1 VRGMAKKEENH
12 GEGSTGE
19 VSGES
24 EENEEKP
31 KLADRHDAMEEIANL
46 AGIGDKTLE
55 KIRESGIT
63 DMMALAAC
71 SPKELME
78 ASGIGD
84 ETALKIINYAREK
97 MGVGFET
104 ATEVFKRRQA
114 IGRITTGS
122 KTFDEL
128 LGGGLETQ
136 AITECYGAFGSGKS
150 QLAHQLA
157 VNVQLPKERGGLG
170 GKAIFIDTEQTFR
183 PSRIIDMATAKGLDT
198 DEVLKNIFMA
208 RAYNSDHQ
216 IVLVE
221 KAEDIIKKENIK
233 IIIVDSLTASFRSD
247 YTGRGELAPRQQKLN
262 RHLHKLQRLA
272 DVYNIAVYIT
282 NQVMSRPDIMFG
294 DPTAPIGGH
303 VLGHQATYRVYLR
316 KSKEDKRIAKLI
328 DSPCLP
334 EAETVFRVTKDG
346 IIDVEE
352 AKK

>member
-1 VRGMAKKEENH
+1 MRGMGRNSNSEE
-12 GEGSTGE
+12 EVVEEAEE
-19 VSGES
+19 VSVES
-24 EENEEKP
+24 EEKP

-84 ETALKIINYAREK
+84 ETALKIINYARET
-97 MGVGFET
+97 MHVGFET

-122 KTFDEL
+122 KSLDDL
-128 LGGGLETQ
+128 LGGGGLETQ

-150 QLAHQLA
+150 QIAHQLA
-157 VNVQLPKERGGLG
+157 VNIQLPKEKGGLE

-183 PSRIIDMATAKGLDT
+183 PERIIDMAKAKGLDPN
-198 DEVLKNIFMA
+198 EALKNIYMA

-233 IIIVDSLTASFRSD
+233 IIVIDSLTSSFRSD
-247 YTGRGELAPRQQKLN
+247 YTGRGELAGRQQKLN
-262 RHLHKLQRLA
+262 RHMHKLQRLA
-272 DVYNIAVYIT
+272 DVYNIVVYVT
-282 NQVMSRPDIMFG
+282 NQVMARPDIMFG
-294 DPTAPIGGH
+294 DPTVPIGGH
-303 VLGHQATYRVYLR
+303 IVGHQATYRVYLR

>member
-1 VRGMAKKEENH
+1 MAKKEENR
-12 GEGSTGE
+12 GEGSTEE
-19 VSGES
+19 VSEVSEGE
-24 EENEEKP
+24 P
-31 KLADRHDAMEEIANL
+31 KLDRHDAMEEIAKL

-84 ETALKIINYAREK
+84 ETALKIINYARET
-97 MGVGFET
+97 MHVGFET

-282 NQVMSRPDIMFG
+282 NQVMSRPDVMFG

-346 IIDVEE
+346 IVDVEE
-352 AKK
+352 K

>member
-1 VRGMAKKEENH
+1 MARNSEEKEEVAA
-12 GEGSTGE
+12 EET
-19 VSGES
+19 S
-24 EENEEKP
+24 EDAEASEEKP
-31 KLADRHDAMEEIANL
+31 KLEGRRDAMAEIAEL
-46 AGIGDKTLE
+46 SGIGDKTLE

-84 ETALKIINYAREK
+84 ETALKIINYARQK
-97 MGVGFET
+97 MNVGFES

-114 IGRITTGS
+114 IGRISTGS
-122 KTFDEL
+122 RSFDEL
-128 LGGGLETQ
+128 LGGGGLETQ
-136 AITECYGAFGSGKS
+136 AITECYGSFGSGKS

-157 VNVQLPKERGGLG
+157 VNVQLPKEQGGLG

-183 PSRIIDMATAKGLDT
+183 PSRLVDMAKAKGLDPE
-198 DEVLKNIFMA
+198 DVMKNVYMA

-221 KAEDIIKKENIK
+221 KAEDIIRKENIK
-233 IIIVDSLTASFRSD
+233 LIVIDSLTASFRSD
-247 YTGRGELAPRQQKLN
+247 YTGRGELASRQQKLN
-262 RHLHKLQRLA
+262 RHMHKLQRLA
-272 DVYNIAVYIT
+272 DVYNLAVYVT
-282 NQVMSRPDIMFG
+282 NQVMARPDVMFG

-303 VLGHQATYRVYLR
+303 IVGHQATYRVYLR

-334 EAETVFRVTKDG
+334 EAETIFRVTKDG
-346 IIDVEE
+346 IIDAEE
-352 AKK
+352 K